1 MRSHR
6 HVVWVVI
13 IVALVLVLSGVGLWV
28 IHVVTSPIKGEGDA
42 YINKNSA
49 KNWVKAQAQFEQ
61 DYADIKATDTKIVN
75 AYELWQQNQADKTAQ
90 QTYTGLQSYCL
101 SLVADYNSA
110 ARSYLSEDFRSSDL
124 PAEIKTDGTNADPST
139 DCKE

>member
-6 HVVWVVI
+6 HVVWAII
-13 IVALVLVLSGVGLWV
+13 IVALIIVLSGVVWV
-28 IHVVTSPIKGEGDA
+28 IYVVTSPIKGEGDA
-42 YINKNSA
+42 YIDKNSA
-49 KNWVKAQAQFEQ
+49 NNWVKAQAQFEQ
-61 DYADIKATDTKIVN
+61 DYADIKATDTKIGN
-75 AYELWQQNQADKTAQ
+75 AYRLWQQNQADKTAQ

-124 PAEIKTDGTNADPST
+124 PAEIKTDGTNANPST